1 MTTIYILLSAG
12 AVMLVSLVG
21 IFTTAKT
28 IGAWAERNLK
38 YLTTFATGVFILVAY
53 KLVGETFHS
62 DIEVSSILGI
72 IALGMLAAYLVDK
85 AIPHSHHHHDNT
97 ENPDAHSKSG
107 AHRIV
112 FSDALHNITDGFL
125 IVPAFLIDIRLGILT
140 TLGIMV
146 HEVAQE
152 ISEFFVL
159 KSAGYSTKQAL
170 TINFFT
176 ASTILIGAAIA
187 LLIANISEDLISVL
201 LAIAAGII
209 IFTIFKDLIPHS
221 VKVAQRDK
229 TYTKHFLA
237 ALAGAILILGV
248 ASVTASTH
256 IHHHDNEEHT
266 HSETHDHAH
275 NETEH
280 HVDEDLNPAHLN
292 EHAGENHH
300 EDEHHPEDNH
310 LH

>member
-53 KLVGETFHS
+53 KLIGETFHS
-62 DIEVSSILGI
+62 DIEISSILGI
-72 IALGMLAAYLVDK
+72 IAFGMLAAYLIDK

-152 ISEFFVL
+152 ISEYFVL

-176 ASTILIGAAIA
+176 ASTILIGAGIA
-187 LLIANISEDLISVL
+187 LFIANVSEDLISVL

-221 VKVAQRDK
+221 FHVAERDK
-229 TYTKHFLA
+229 TYAKHFVA
-237 ALAGAILILGV
+237 ALAGAVLILGV
-248 ASVTASTH
+248 ATITASTH
-256 IHHHDNEEHT
+256 VHHDTDEHGHSEEHG
-266 HSETHDHAH
+266 H
-275 NETEH
+275 EH
-280 HVDEDLNPAHLN
+280 E
-292 EHAGENHH
+292 
-300 EDEHHPEDNH
+300 EDEHHGKENLQDEHMDKH
-310 LH
+310 LDEHADEEHHKDEHGH

>member
-1 MTTIYILLSAG
+1 MTTIYILLSAA
-12 AVMLVSLVG
+12 AVMLISLAG
-21 IFTTAKT
+21 IVTTAKT
-28 IGAWAERNLK
+28 IGSWAERNLK

-62 DIEVSSILGI
+62 NIEVSSILGI
-72 IALGMLAAYLVDK
+72 IAFGMLAAYLIDQ

-107 AHRIV
+107 AHQIV

-152 ISEFFVL
+152 ISEYFVL
-159 KSAGYSTKQAL
+159 RSAGYSTKQAL

-187 LLIANISEDLISVL
+187 LFITNVSEDLISVL

-221 VKVAQRDK
+221 FQIAQRDK
-229 TYTKHFLA
+229 TYAKHFLA
-237 ALAGAILILGV
+237 ALAGALLILGV

-256 IHHHDNEEHT
+256 VHQHDTEKHGHSEEHG
-266 HSETHDHAH
+266 HAH
-275 NETEH
+275 EEQHFEGEH
-280 HVDEDLNPAHLN
+280 IDEHTD
-292 EHAGENHH
+292 EHGNKEHH
-300 EDEHHPEDNH
+300 EDEHGH
-310 LH
+310 